1 MFSHQLVNRRMM
13 PVKHVLV
20 CEDVIRHQAQ
30 IAAHFQA
37 LFDHEGEVQ
46 VSLVCGAEA
55 AAAILSSMTVDL
67 ILLDH
72 DMPYGNGPE
81 LLSWMKQ
88 SRLKIPVI
96 TFSGIPSN
104 NDHLV
109 HCGATHLFSKAEVT
123 SGAADQLIKDLLQ
136 VGP

>member
-1 MFSHQLVNRRMM
+1 MFSRKLVNRLTM

-20 CEDVIRHQAQ
+20 CEDVIKNQAE
-30 IAAHFQA
+30 IAAHFQS
-37 LFDHEGEVQ
+37 LFPHEGEVQ
-46 VSLVCGAEA
+46 VSFVCGAEA

-81 LLSWMKQ
+81 LLRW
-88 SRLKIPVI
+88 LKDGGLDIPII

-104 NDHLV
+104 NDQLML
-109 HCGATHLFSKAEVT
+109 CGAHHRFSKAEVI
-123 SGAADQLIKDLLQ
+123 SGAADRLIEELLRM
-136 VGP
+136 GA